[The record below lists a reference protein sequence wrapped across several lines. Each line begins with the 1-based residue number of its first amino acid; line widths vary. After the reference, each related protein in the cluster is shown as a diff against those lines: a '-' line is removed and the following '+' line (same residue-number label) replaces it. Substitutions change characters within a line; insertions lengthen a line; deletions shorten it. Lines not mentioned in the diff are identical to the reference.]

1 MHPTWFSILLL
12 ERAGL
17 GSSESLIEKSRS
29 KRLLSIRHENQAHPA
44 ARNTPLKHR
53 VLGPAIRS
61 SGMPAQT
68 DLLANVLS
76 SEKPGIHLFQV
87 AFRNGFRNLSSLTMN
102 FSFWIH
108 YKD

>member
-29 KRLLSIRHENQAHPA
+29 RRLLSIRHENQAHPT

-76 SEKPGIHLFQV
+76 GKARHTPFPSDLPKPPP
-87 AFRNGFRNLSSLTMN
+87 LTMN
-102 FSFWIH
+102 LGF
-108 YKD
+108 